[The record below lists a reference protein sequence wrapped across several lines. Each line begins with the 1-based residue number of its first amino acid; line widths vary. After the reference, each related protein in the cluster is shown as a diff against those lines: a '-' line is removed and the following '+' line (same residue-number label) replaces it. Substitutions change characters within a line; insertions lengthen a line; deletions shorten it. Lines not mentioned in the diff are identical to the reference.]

1 MRCLLAV
8 AVAVLSMS
16 LATDAFSDPPP
27 WAPAHGYRNKDKGKG
42 KGRSEREQYYVG
54 YSGNEYERD
63 YDIVRSGRCNREKVG
78 AVIGGVVGGVIG
90 NEVGS
95 RDNRLIATILGAAA
109 GALIGA
115 KIGRDMDDRDRACWG
130 QALELGTT
138 GRRVLWSNEA
148 NGVRYDITPG
158 DGSRSGGRVC
168 RDYTL
173 VEYRGRNS
181 ISSSGTACQVRSGE
195 WGLER

>member
-1 MRCLLAV
+1 MRTLLV
-8 AVAVLSMS
+8 TVIAVLSMS
-16 LATDAFSDPPP
+16 LATDAYADPPP
-27 WAPAHGYRNKDKGKG
+27 WAPANGYRNKDKGKG
-42 KGRSEREQYYVG
+42 KYNRERYYVG
-54 YSGNEYERD
+54 YSGREYDRD

-95 RDNRLIATILGAAA
+95 RDNRVIATILGAAA

-138 GRRVLWSNEA
+138 GRRVVWTNEA

-168 RDYTL
+168 RDYNL
-173 VEYRGRNS
+173 VEYRGRDS
-181 ISSSGTACQVRSGE
+181 VRSSGTACQVRAGE
-195 WGLER
+195 WQLER

>member
-1 MRCLLAV
+1 MRYLLTV
-8 AVAVLSMS
+8 VVAVLSIS
-16 LATDAFSDPPP
+16 LATDAFADPPS
-27 WAPAHGYRNKDKGKG
+27 WAPAHGYRNKEKG
-42 KGRSEREQYYVG
+42 KGRHDRERYYVG
-54 YSGNEYERD
+54 YSGHEYDRD

-78 AVIGGVVGGVIG
+78 AVIGGVVGGVVG

-95 RDNRLIATILGAAA
+95 RDNRVIATILGAAA

-138 GRRVLWSNEA
+138 GRRVIWINEA

-173 VEYRGRNS
+173 VEYRGRDN
-181 ISSSGTACQVRSGE
+181 IRSSGSACQVRPGE
-195 WGLER
+195 WQLER